1 MRIEDKSNFRWYD
14 RSHTCTL
21 SKHAEGIIHSKFI
34 FPTRGSSPLASEDD
48 NVWGGGEVGRPK
60 TYPKILTI
68 LTKTKYLRIYL
79 LYKPTKI
86 R

>member
-34 FPTRGSSPLASEDD
+34 FPTRGSSPLASEDE
-48 NVWGGGEVGRPK
+48 NIYEGEVGRPK

-79 LYKPTKI
+79 PYKPTKI
-86 R
+86 